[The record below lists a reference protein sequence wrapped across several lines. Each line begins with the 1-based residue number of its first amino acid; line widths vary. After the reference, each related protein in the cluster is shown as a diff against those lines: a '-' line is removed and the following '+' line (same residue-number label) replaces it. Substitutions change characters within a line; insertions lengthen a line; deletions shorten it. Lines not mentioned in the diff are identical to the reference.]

1 MLNTFLLCG
10 ISLGK
15 TPWYLIF
22 LRVLNAHIRQI
33 LFFGPG
39 LYPRFPSALVLVLL
53 IRFTQ
58 DRHSLL
64 WWCCIDVPKA
74 LELWR
79 NGVPL
84 KGNFIVIF
92 VFKMQCQV
100 YLLPGVD
107 FVLYIKDHNGNKFYF
122 KLYCVI
128 LDELSVFTTFLSKK
142 RKKERK
148 KERYVA

>member
-1 MLNTFLLCG
+1 M
-10 ISLGK
+10 
-15 TPWYLIF
+15 
-22 LRVLNAHIRQI
+22 
-33 LFFGPG
+33 
-39 LYPRFPSALVLVLL
+39 
-53 IRFTQ
+53 
-58 DRHSLL
+58 
-64 WWCCIDVPKA
+64 
-74 LELWR
+74 
-79 NGVPL
+79 

-92 VFKMQCQV
+92 VFIMQCQV